1 LIAPAAGGIVPGETS
16 KRQFVGGALLAVA
29 LSILLGWGAF
39 YGLNRYLGPINDPPT
54 TTGSVRRAP
63 TN

>member
-1 LIAPAAGGIVPGETS
+1 VPSGTS

-29 LSILLGWGAF
+29 LSILVGLGAF

-54 TTGSVRRAP
+54 TTGSVRLAP